1 MAESKVTKKKKA
13 VKKKVVEKKEPE
25 ITTSKTEVITPQ
37 IVVTPP
43 GMCTWRKKEGATFRL
58 GNGKKVKPN
67 EVFKA
72 YPREIPPAFRDLFE
86 LLEGDENAVERVIT
100 APSKFAIGEREDGMF
115 DVVDPDGKCVN
126 DVPLGKED
134 AEKLLLA
141 LST

>member
-1 MAESKVTKKKKA
+1 MVESKVTKKKKV

-37 IVVTPP
+37 IVVTSP
-43 GMCTWRKKEGATFRL
+43 GICTWRKKEGAAFRL
-58 GNGKKVKPN
+58 GNGKKIKPN
-67 EVFKA
+67 EIFKA

-100 APSKFAIGEREDGMF
+100 APSKFTLGEREDGMF
-115 DVVDPDGKCVN
+115 DVVDPDGKCIN
-126 DVPLGKED
+126 DAPLGKED
-134 AEKLLLA
+134 AEKLLIA

>member
-1 MAESKVTKKKKA
+1 MAETKA
-13 VKKKVVEKKEPE
+13 VKKKIVKKKAVEEKVPVL
-25 ITTSKTEVITPQ
+25 TTSKTEVITPQ
-37 IVVTPP
+37 IVVSPP
-43 GMCTWRKKEGATFRL
+43 GMCSWRKKEGATFRL

-115 DVVDPDGKCVN
+115 DVVDPDGKCIN

-134 AEKLLLA
+134 AEKLLIA

>member
-1 MAESKVTKKKKA
+1 MAETKVVKKKIVKKKA
-13 VKKKVVEKKEPE
+13 VEEKVPVL
-25 ITTSKTEVITPQ
+25 TTSKTEVITPQ

-43 GMCTWRKKEGATFRL
+43 GICTWRKKEGATFRL

-67 EVFKA
+67 EVFRA
-72 YPREIPPAFRDLFE
+72 YPSEIPPAFRDLFE

-115 DVVDPDGKCVN
+115 DVVDPDGKCIN

-134 AEKLLLA
+134 AEKLLIA

>member
-1 MAESKVTKKKKA
+1 MAETKVVKKKIVKKKA
-13 VKKKVVEKKEPE
+13 VEEKVPVL
-25 ITTSKTEVITPQ
+25 TTSKTEVITPQ
-37 IVVTPP
+37 IVVSPP
-43 GMCTWRKKEGATFRL
+43 GMCSWRKKEGATFRL

-67 EVFKA
+67 EVFRA
-72 YPREIPPAFRDLFE
+72 YPSEIPPAFRDLFE

-100 APSKFAIGEREDGMF
+100 APSKFVIGVREDGLF
-115 DVVDPDGKCVN
+115 DVVDPDGKCIN